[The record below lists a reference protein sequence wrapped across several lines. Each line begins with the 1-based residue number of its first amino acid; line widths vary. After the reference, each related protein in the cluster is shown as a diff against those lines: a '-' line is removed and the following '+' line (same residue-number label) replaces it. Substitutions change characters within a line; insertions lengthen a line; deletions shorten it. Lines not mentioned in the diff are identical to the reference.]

1 MASRMDR
8 YRNSETSN
16 SSRSSR
22 NKNLYNTMYSFDR
35 YSNIEGVASMDN
47 SNQVDI
53 SKVKELLE
61 SREKYQRE
69 RQYRRLSSEVDDDL
83 SISRKRY
90 EEDTDRSYD
99 VNDVLKS
106 AKEKKEPDNKERVLN
121 NTNYDILKKLNLK
134 SEGVK
139 DDLKKEEDL
148 KELIETIA
156 NTSMLNKSNDED
168 INMFNDLVSD
178 DTKVGDVKDIT
189 EFIDKKEKTMDDSF
203 FTHSVKIKKA
213 DFVGSSKKG
222 GGAKKFFITL
232 FVLLLLASIVCFVLY
247 YLGILKV

>member
-8 YRNSETSN
+8 YRGAESN
-16 SSRSSR
+16 TNSRSSR

-47 SNQVDI
+47 ANSVDI
-53 SKVKELLE
+53 SKVRELLE
-61 SREKYQRE
+61 SKEKIQRE
-69 RQYRRLSSEVDDDL
+69 RQYRRLSNEVDDL

-90 EEDTDRSYD
+90 EEDTDRSFD

-139 DDLKKEEDL
+139 DDLKQESDL

-156 NTSMLNKSNDED
+156 NTSMLNKNED

-189 EFIDKKEKTMDDSF
+189 EFIDKNEKTMDDSF

-213 DFVGSSKKG
+213 DFVGSTKKG
-222 GGAKKFFITL
+222 GGAKKFFIVL
-232 FVLLLLASIVCFVLY
+232 FVLLILASIVCFVLY

>member
-8 YRNSETSN
+8 YRNGESST

-47 SNQVDI
+47 ANKVDI

-69 RQYRRLSSEVDDDL
+69 RQYRKLSSEVDNDL

-90 EEDTDRSYD
+90 EEDSDRSYD
-99 VNDVLKS
+99 VNDVLKN
-106 AKEKKEPDNKERVLN
+106 AKENKEPDNKERVLN

-139 DDLKKEEDL
+139 DDLKQESDL

-156 NTSMLNKSNDED
+156 NTSMLNKIENED

-189 EFIDKKEKTMDDSF
+189 EFIDNKEKTMDDSF

-213 DFVGSSKKG
+213 DFVGSAKKSG
-222 GGAKKFFITL
+222 GMKKFFIVL
-232 FVLLLLASIVCFVLY
+232 FVLLILALIVCFVLY

>member
-8 YRNSETSN
+8 YRGAESN
-16 SSRSSR
+16 TNSRSSR

-47 SNQVDI
+47 ANSVDI
-53 SKVKELLE
+53 SKVRELLE
-61 SREKYQRE
+61 SKEKFQRE
-69 RQYRRLSSEVDDDL
+69 RQYRRLSNEVDDL

-90 EEDTDRSYD
+90 EEDTDRSFD

-139 DDLKKEEDL
+139 DDLKQESDL

-156 NTSMLNKSNDED
+156 NTSMLNKNED

-213 DFVGSSKKG
+213 DFVGSTKKG
-222 GGAKKFFITL
+222 GGAKKFFIVL
-232 FVLLLLASIVCFVLY
+232 FVLLILASIVCFVLY

>member
-8 YRNSETSN
+8 YRGTESN
-16 SSRSSR
+16 TSSRSSR

-47 SNQVDI
+47 ANSVDI
-53 SKVKELLE
+53 SKVRELLE
-61 SREKYQRE
+61 SKEKIQRE
-69 RQYRRLSSEVDDDL
+69 RQYRRLSNEVDDL

-90 EEDTDRSYD
+90 EEDTDRSFD

-139 DDLKKEEDL
+139 DDLKQESDL

-156 NTSMLNKSNDED
+156 NTSMLNKNED

-213 DFVGSSKKG
+213 DFVGSTKKG
-222 GGAKKFFITL
+222 GGAKKFFIVL
-232 FVLLLLASIVCFVLY
+232 FVLLILASIVCFVLY

>member
-8 YRNSETSN
+8 YRKGESS
-16 SSRSSR
+16 SGSRSSR

-35 YSNIEGVASMDN
+35 YSNIEGVASMDGTN
-47 SNQVDI
+47 KVDI

-90 EEDTDRSYD
+90 EEDIDRSYD

-106 AKEKKEPDNKERVLN
+106 AKENKEPDNKERVLN

-139 DDLKKEEDL
+139 DDLKQESDL

-156 NTSMLNKSNDED
+156 NTSMLNKNED

-189 EFIDKKEKTMDDSF
+189 EFIDNKEKTMDDSF

-213 DFVGSSKKG
+213 DFVGSEKKG
-222 GGAKKFFITL
+222 GGIKKFFIVL
-232 FVLLLLASIVCFVLY
+232 FVLLILAGIVCFVLY

>member
-8 YRNSETSN
+8 YRGAESN
-16 SSRSSR
+16 TNSRSSR

-47 SNQVDI
+47 ANSVDI
-53 SKVKELLE
+53 SKVRELLE
-61 SREKYQRE
+61 SKEKFQRE
-69 RQYRRLSSEVDDDL
+69 RQYRRLSNEVDDL

-90 EEDTDRSYD
+90 EEDTDRSFD

-139 DDLKKEEDL
+139 DDLKQESDL

-156 NTSMLNKSNDED
+156 NTSMLNKNED

-189 EFIDKKEKTMDDSF
+189 EFIDKNEKTMDDSF

-213 DFVGSSKKG
+213 DFVGSTKKG
-222 GGAKKFFITL
+222 GGANTFFIVL
-232 FVLLLLASIVCFVLY
+232 FVLLILASIVCFVLY

>member
-8 YRNSETSN
+8 YRKGEVST
-16 SSRSSR
+16 SSRSNR

-47 SNQVDI
+47 ANKVDI

-69 RQYRRLSSEVDDDL
+69 RQYRRLSNEVDDDL

-139 DDLKKEEDL
+139 DDLKQEADL

-156 NTSMLNKSNDED
+156 NTSMLNKNED

-189 EFIDKKEKTMDDSF
+189 EFIDNKEKTMDDSF

-213 DFVGSSKKG
+213 DFVGSTKKG
-222 GGAKKFFITL
+222 GGIKKFLITI
-232 FVLLLLASIVCFVLY
+232 FVLLIIAMIVCFVLY
-247 YLGILKV
+247 YLGVLKV